1 MKHPS
6 DGLEINKAPP
16 PPRPLAEKGLNR
28 GYTVR
33 VCRQGSLTVT

>member
-16 PPRPLAEKGLNR
+16 PRPLAEEGLNR

-33 VCRQGSLTVT
+33 VCRQGSLIVT